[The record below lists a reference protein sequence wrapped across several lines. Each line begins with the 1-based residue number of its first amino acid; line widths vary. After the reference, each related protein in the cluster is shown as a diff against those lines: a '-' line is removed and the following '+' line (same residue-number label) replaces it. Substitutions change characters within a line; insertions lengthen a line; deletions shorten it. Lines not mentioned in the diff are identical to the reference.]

1 MYYWLQMKP
10 VETNQNTQSIIQFIY
25 TPIKVT
31 KKLQRTIVG
40 CHAESP
46 ARPSLMST
54 QFYPTAHSSLKS
66 GQQSKEPGNYSA
78 AACVTFFVYFLNVQK
93 SFLKSFPRVRG
104 LLFSLRGKETRRKQ
118 HAQFQLCSILINS
131 VPIVSL

>member
-1 MYYWLQMKP
+1 MWTSFGHMTY
-10 VETNQNTQSIIQFIY
+10 VETNQIFNHLTNQKTQSIIQFIY
-25 TPIKVT
+25 KPIKLT

-66 GQQSKEPGNYSA
+66 RQQSKEPGNYSA
-78 AACVTFFVYFLNVQK
+78 VACVTFFVYFLNVQK
-93 SFLKSFPRVRG
+93 SLS
-104 LLFSLRGKETRRKQ
+104 LF
-118 HAQFQLCSILINS
+118 
-131 VPIVSL
+131 